1 MMKPIKTWI
10 VIADSQ
16 TVRIAI
22 NEGTGKGIY
31 GRGTQ
36 GLDAPA
42 VTELSDA
49 PGMTNAAAGPNRGGI
64 SDPDLKG
71 QAARAFAG
79 DIVRYLA
86 GALAKGDFE
95 RLILIAPA
103 AMLGHLR
110 QALTPALRAVLHA
123 DIPKDLTHLPLDAL
137 PAHLEDVLVV

>member
-1 MMKPIKTWI
+1 MKPIKTWI
-10 VIADSQ
+10 VLADAQ

-22 NEGTGKGIY
+22 NDGTGKGVY

-49 PGMTNAAAGPNRGGI
+49 PGMTNAAVGPNRGGI

-71 QAARAFAG
+71 QAAQAFAA
-79 DIVRYLA
+79 DIVSYLQA
-86 GALAKGDFE
+86 ALAKGDYH

-103 AMLGHLR
+103 TMLGHLR
-110 QALTPALRAVLHA
+110 QALTPALRDVLHA
-123 DIPKDLTHLPLDAL
+123 DIPKDLTHLPLDEL
-137 PAHLEDVLVV
+137 PRHLADVLAV

>member
-1 MMKPIKTWI
+1 MKPIKTWI
-10 VIADSQ
+10 VLADSQ

-36 GLDAPA
+36 GLDVPA
-42 VTELSDA
+42 VTELADE
-49 PGMTNAAAGPNRGGI
+49 PGMTNAAVGPNRGGI

-71 QAARAFAG
+71 QAARAFAT
-79 DIVRYLA
+79 DIVRYLE
-86 GALAKGDFE
+86 GAFAKDDFD

-110 QALTPALRAVLHA
+110 QALGPALRGVLHA
-123 DIPKDLTHLPLDAL
+123 DIPKDLTHVTLDAL
-137 PAHLEDVLVV
+137 PAHLEDVLAV